1 MKEPNT
7 LPPVFP
13 QSCGCPQPA
22 PLPCVP
28 RVPSVLPG
36 YDLYESMLNLTNRV
50 NLLIDTYNST
60 IGGAYSTL
68 DQLYKAVV
76 TNGSYY
82 APDEV
87 WEENKYD
94 AVTDCQYTVIHK
106 KAIDNC
112 GVPIKMQTSFAY
124 ENNANTPNIVEAIN
138 KESYEKI
145 ADKIMV
151 AQATS
156 STGYYG
162 IIFKDGV
169 YRQTTA
175 QGSNMYTVGFT
186 DCGEMKVYANITPE
200 TQLVNDKIVD
210 SMGVPGIVI
219 QYGAITDIAYQTQI
233 PNRAVVAARVLLG
246 YNETTHETIIFTCP
260 YNTDETGQ
268 SGMTTEQAANLL
280 LKEGATLAVEVIS
293 GLEASVLNMGMPYY
307 LTADYDWPE
316 GMCFWYISKK
326 CSYKNNIQREVGKL
340 FQKYAGCYTDL
351 LFTQKKIE
359 NLKEDYIALEQRVTN
374 AENDISELGQDLQAL
389 TTRVS
394 TAETKITN
402 LQNDLTALEG
412 RVSTNESAIDA
423 LDSSVNSLESRMD
436 TAEDDIDGNT
446 TNITANET
454 AINNIVNGTTKL
466 SYLRATNTNGNT
478 ASSNI
483 SMNNNN
489 VTNIGTAPTY
499 HVIASPYQKYAVS
512 YENLAKVLPITSI
525 FSQDSTY
532 PDTYQRYVI
541 YGMLFF
547 ASGHLNAALRP
558 SGSSVNLISLPESLL
573 SSLDW
578 SLSVY
583 AKTVPTITPAGPMQ
597 YTPGT
602 VLMDDGTVVPVK
614 YWWRIGVS
622 TGISVGFDT
631 ISGSALPSGQGLNY
645 STTLIF
651 DPTIFTES

>member
-7 LPPVFP
+7 LPPKFP
-13 QSCGCPQPA
+13 TSCGCPVP
-22 PLPCVP
+22 PPPPCVP
-28 RVPSVLPG
+28 HVPSVLPG
-36 YDLYESMLNLTNRV
+36 LDLYESYLSLANRV

-124 ENNANTPNIVEAIN
+124 ENNANTPNIVETIN

-260 YNTDETGQ
+260 YNTSETSQ
-268 SGMTTEQAANLL
+268 KGMTTEQAATLL
-280 LKEGATLAVEVIS
+280 LKEGATLAVELIS
-293 GLEASVLNMGMPYY
+293 GNDASVLNMGMPYY
-307 LTADYDWPE
+307 VTTDYEWPK
-316 GMCFWYISKK
+316 GMCFWYITKK
-326 CSYKNNIQREVGKL
+326 DSYKNNIQREVGQL

-359 NLKEDYIALEQRVTN
+359 NLEEDYIALEQRVTN

-394 TAETKITN
+394 TAETNIAN
-402 LQNDLTALEG
+402 LQSDLTALEG
-412 RVSTNESAIDA
+412 KVSINESAIDA

-436 TAEDDIDGNT
+436 TAEDDIDENT
-446 TNITANET
+446 TSIS
-454 AINNIVNGTTKL
+454 NIVNGTTSL
-466 SYLRATNTNGNT
+466 PYLKASNSDGNAAAT
-478 ASSNI
+478 NI
-483 SMNNNN
+483 SMQSSYLITNLPPNYSLNAN
-489 VTNIGTAPTY
+489 YATSVNAVTRIFPNIIASYDEQSALGEKFYFSSFGPIICISGITLYGGSSGSYTITNTMFGNSFVPYLTYCGKKPPTSTTEAR
-499 HVIASPYQKYAVS
+499 HVIVPYS
-512 YENLAKVLPITSI
+512 TS
-525 FSQDSTY
+525 
-532 PDTYQRYVI
+532 
-541 YGMLFF
+541 
-547 ASGHLNAALRP
+547 
-558 SGSSVNLISLPESLL
+558 
-573 SSLDW
+573 
-578 SLSVY
+578 
-583 AKTVPTITPAGPMQ
+583 
-597 YTPGT
+597 
-602 VLMDDGTVVPVK
+602 
-614 YWWRIGVS
+614 S
-622 TGISVGFDT
+622 TGGTSAYLDFTYTFTTNMSMNISYT
-631 ISGSALPSGQGLNY
+631 MSSP
-645 STTLIF
+645 TTDDIAYNTTFVIDMGIF
-651 DPTIFTES
+651 PNAS

>member
-7 LPPVFP
+7 LPPKFP
-13 QSCGCPQPA
+13 TSCGCPVP
-22 PLPCVP
+22 PPPPCVP
-28 RVPSVLPG
+28 HVPSVLPG
-36 YDLYESMLNLTNRV
+36 LDLYESYLSLANRV

-124 ENNANTPNIVEAIN
+124 ENNANTPNIVETIN

-260 YNTDETGQ
+260 YNTSETSQ
-268 SGMTTEQAANLL
+268 KGMTTEQAATLL
-280 LKEGATLAVEVIS
+280 LKEGATLAVELIS
-293 GLEASVLNMGMPYY
+293 GNDASVLNMGMPYY

-326 CSYKNNIQREVGKL
+326 CSYKNNIQREVGEL

-359 NLKEDYIALEQRVTN
+359 NLEEDYIALEQRVTN

-394 TAETKITN
+394 TAETNITN

-412 RVSTNESAIDA
+412 RVSINESTIDA

-436 TAEDDIDGNT
+436 TAEDDIDENT
-446 TNITANET
+446 TNIS
-454 AINNIVNGTTKL
+454 NIVNGTTSL
-466 SYLRATNTNGNT
+466 PYLKASNSDGNAAAT
-478 ASSNI
+478 NI
-483 SMNNNN
+483 SMQSSYLI
-489 VTNIGTAPTY
+489 TN
-499 HVIASPYQKYAVS
+499 
-512 YENLAKVLPITSI
+512 LPPNYS
-525 FSQDSTY
+525 
-532 PDTYQRYVI
+532 
-541 YGMLFF
+541 
-547 ASGHLNAALRP
+547 LNANYAT
-558 SGSSVNLISLPESLL
+558 SVNAVTRIFPIVNINNDTQTSLGENFYFSSFGPIICVSGITLFAASKTITISNTQFGNHFVPYLTYCRKTPPTSTTETRSVMCPAFLDNTSGVGVKISYNFTSNMNLNLTVQPVQALTDTPNFTTSSDIPYCATFVIDISLFPDAS
-573 SSLDW
+573 
-578 SLSVY
+578 
-583 AKTVPTITPAGPMQ
+583 
-597 YTPGT
+597 
-602 VLMDDGTVVPVK
+602 
-614 YWWRIGVS
+614 
-622 TGISVGFDT
+622 
-631 ISGSALPSGQGLNY
+631 
-645 STTLIF
+645 
-651 DPTIFTES
+651 

>member
-7 LPPVFP
+7 LPPKFP
-13 QSCGCPQPA
+13 TSCGCPVP
-22 PLPCVP
+22 PPPPCVP
-28 RVPSVLPG
+28 HVPSVLPG
-36 YDLYESMLNLTNRV
+36 VDLYESYLALANRV

-68 DQLYKAVV
+68 DQLYKAVI

-112 GVPIKMQTSFAY
+112 GVPIKMELSFAY
-124 ENNANTPNIVEAIN
+124 DNVTNTANVLEPIN
-138 KESYEKI
+138 KESYEVI
-145 ADKIMV
+145 ADKIFV
-151 AQATS
+151 AQQQTS
-156 STGYYG
+156 KETGYYG

-175 QGSNMYTVGFT
+175 QGTNMYTVGFT

-219 QYGAITDIAYQTQI
+219 QYGEITDVAYQSQI
-233 PNRAVVAARVLLG
+233 PNRAVAAARVLLG

-268 SGMTTEQAANLL
+268 SGMTTEQAASLL

-326 CSYKNNIQREVGKL
+326 CSYKNNIQREVGEL

-351 LFTQKKIE
+351 LFAQKKIE
-359 NLKEDYIALEQRVTN
+359 NLENDLDALEQRVTT
-374 AENDISELGQDLQAL
+374 AEGEIDNLQSDLTAL
-389 TTRVS
+389 TDRVS
-394 TAETKITN
+394 TAETNITN
-402 LQNDLTALEG
+402 LQG
-412 RVSTNESAIDA
+412 RMT
-423 LDSSVNSLESRMD
+423 
-436 TAEDDIDGNT
+436 TAENDIDTLQTNVTNLTSRVTTAEGKIDENT
-446 TNITANET
+446 TNISVNET

-483 SMNNNN
+483 SMNDSYLITNFPNNYN
-489 VTNIGTAPTY
+489 LSRNTVTSVNAVTRLFPSTNINSSTQSLYGECFYFSSFGPIVSVSGVTLYPAPRTITINNASFGNNFVPYLTYAGKIPPTSDTPSRSIICPASLDATSATCVRITY
-499 HVIASPYQKYAVS
+499 HFTSNMNLVLLVEYVQAITDFPTATTTADVPFSATFVIDMS
-512 YENLAKVLPITSI
+512 L
-525 FSQDSTY
+525 F
-532 PDTYQRYVI
+532 PD
-541 YGMLFF
+541 
-547 ASGHLNAALRP
+547 A
-558 SGSSVNLISLPESLL
+558 
-573 SSLDW
+573 
-578 SLSVY
+578 
-583 AKTVPTITPAGPMQ
+583 
-597 YTPGT
+597 
-602 VLMDDGTVVPVK
+602 
-614 YWWRIGVS
+614 
-622 TGISVGFDT
+622 
-631 ISGSALPSGQGLNY
+631 
-645 STTLIF
+645 
-651 DPTIFTES
+651 

>member
-7 LPPVFP
+7 LPPKFP
-13 QSCGCPQPA
+13 TSCGCPVP
-22 PLPCVP
+22 PPPPCVP
-28 RVPSVLPG
+28 HVPSVLPG
-36 YDLYESMLNLTNRV
+36 LDLYESYLSLANRV

-68 DQLYKAVV
+68 DQLYKAVI

-112 GVPIKMQTSFAY
+112 GVPIKMELSFAY

-326 CSYKNNIQREVGKL
+326 CSYKNNIQREVGEL

-359 NLKEDYIALEQRVTN
+359 NLEEDYIALEQRVTN
-374 AENDISELGQDLQAL
+374 AENDISELRQDLQAL

-402 LQNDLTALEG
+402 LQNDLTALTSRVTTVEG
-412 RVSTNESAIDA
+412 KITTIQSNVNQLTNRID
-423 LDSSVNSLESRMD
+423 V
-436 TAEDDIDGNT
+436 AEDDIETNT
-446 TNITANET
+446 TSIS
-454 AINNIVNGTTKL
+454 NIVSGTTSL
-466 SYLRATNTNGNT
+466 PYLKASNSNGNAAAT
-478 ASSNI
+478 NI
-483 SMNNNN
+483 SMQSSYLITNMPPNYALNPN
-489 VTNIGTAPTY
+489 YATSVNAVTRIFPIVNINTDTQTTLGENFYFSSFGPIICVSGITLYGGSETITIPNTQFGNKFMPYLTFCRKKPPAATTETRS
-499 HVIASPYQKYAVS
+499 VICPA
-512 YENLAKVLPITSI
+512 
-525 FSQDSTY
+525 F
-532 PDTYQRYVI
+532 
-541 YGMLFF
+541 
-547 ASGHLNAALRP
+547 LNAT
-558 SGSSVNLISLPESLL
+558 SGVGVKISYNFTTNMNLNLTVQPVQAISNTPNFTTTSDIPYCATFVIDMSLFPDA
-573 SSLDW
+573 S
-578 SLSVY
+578 
-583 AKTVPTITPAGPMQ
+583 
-597 YTPGT
+597 
-602 VLMDDGTVVPVK
+602 
-614 YWWRIGVS
+614 
-622 TGISVGFDT
+622 
-631 ISGSALPSGQGLNY
+631 
-645 STTLIF
+645 
-651 DPTIFTES
+651 

>member
-7 LPPVFP
+7 LPPKFP
-13 QSCGCPQPA
+13 TSCGCPVP
-22 PLPCVP
+22 PPPPCVP
-28 RVPSVLPG
+28 HVPSVLPG
-36 YDLYESMLNLTNRV
+36 VDLYESYLALANRV

-112 GVPIKMQTSFAY
+112 GVPIKMELSFAY
-124 ENNANTPNIVEAIN
+124 DNVTNTANVLEPIN
-138 KESYEKI
+138 KESYEVI
-145 ADKIMV
+145 ADKIFV
-151 AQATS
+151 AQQQTS
-156 STGYYG
+156 KETGYYG

-175 QGSNMYTVGFT
+175 QGTNMYTVGFT

-219 QYGAITDIAYQTQI
+219 QYGEITDVAYQSQI
-233 PNRAVVAARVLLG
+233 PNRAVAAARVLLG

-268 SGMTTEQAANLL
+268 SGMTTEQAASLL

-326 CSYKNNIQREVGKL
+326 CSYKNNIQREVGEL

-351 LFTQKKIE
+351 LFAQKKIE
-359 NLKEDYIALEQRVTN
+359 NLENDLDALEQRVTT
-374 AENDISELGQDLQAL
+374 AEGEINNLQSDLTAL
-389 TTRVS
+389 TNRVS
-394 TAETKITN
+394 TAETNITN
-402 LQNDLTALEG
+402 LQG
-412 RVSTNESAIDA
+412 RMT
-423 LDSSVNSLESRMD
+423 
-436 TAEDDIDGNT
+436 TAENDIDTLQTNVTNLTSRVTTAEGKIDENT
-446 TNITANET
+446 TNISVNET

-483 SMNNNN
+483 SMNNKN
-489 VTNIGTAPTY
+489 VTNIETAPIY
-499 HVIASPYQKYAVS
+499 NVIASPYQKYAVS

-525 FSQDSTY
+525 FSQNSTY
-532 PDTYQRYVI
+532 PDDYQRYVI

-558 SGSSVNLISLPESLL
+558 SGSSVNLILLPKSLL

-583 AKTVPTITPAGPMQ
+583 AKTVPTITLAGPKQ

-602 VLMDDGTVVPVK
+602 VLMDDGTVVPVN

-622 TGISVGFDT
+622 RGIAVGFDT
-631 ISGSALPSGQGLNY
+631 ISGSSLPSGQGLNY

>member
-7 LPPVFP
+7 LPPKFP
-13 QSCGCPQPA
+13 TSCGCPVP
-22 PLPCVP
+22 PPPPCVP
-28 RVPSVLPG
+28 HVPSVLPG
-36 YDLYESMLNLTNRV
+36 VDLYESYLSLANRV

-112 GVPIKMQTSFAY
+112 GVPIKMELSFAY

-260 YNTDETGQ
+260 YNTSETSQ
-268 SGMTTEQAANLL
+268 KGMTTEQAATLL
-280 LKEGATLAVEVIS
+280 LKEGATLAVELIS
-293 GLEASVLNMGMPYY
+293 GNDASVLNMGMPYY
-307 LTADYDWPE
+307 LTTDYEWPK
-316 GMCFWYISKK
+316 GMCFWYITKK
-326 CSYKNNIQREVGKL
+326 DSYKNNIQREVGQL
-340 FQKYAGCYTDL
+340 FQKYAGTYTDL
-351 LFTQKKIE
+351 LFAQKKIE
-359 NLKEDYIALEQRVTN
+359 ILENDLDALEQRVTT
-374 AENDISELGQDLQAL
+374 AEGEIDNLQSDLTAL
-389 TTRVS
+389 TNRVS
-394 TAETKITN
+394 TAETNITN
-402 LQNDLTALEG
+402 LQG
-412 RVSTNESAIDA
+412 RMT
-423 LDSSVNSLESRMD
+423 
-436 TAEDDIDGNT
+436 TAENDIDTLQTNVTNLTSRVTTAEGKIDENT
-446 TNITANET
+446 TNISANET

-466 SYLRATNTNGNT
+466 SYLRATNSNGNT

-483 SMNNNN
+483 SMNKNN
-489 VTNIGTAPTY
+489 VTNIGTAPIY
-499 HVIASPYQKYAVS
+499 NVIASPYQKYAVS

-525 FSQDSTY
+525 FLQNSTY
-532 PDTYQRYVI
+532 PGTYHRYVI

-547 ASGHLNAALRP
+547 TSGHLNAALRP
-558 SGSSVNLISLPESLL
+558 SGSSVSLILLPESIL

-583 AKTVPTITPAGPMQ
+583 AKTVPTITPSGPMQ

-614 YWWRIGVS
+614 YWWKIAVS
-622 TGISVGFDT
+622 RGISVGFDT